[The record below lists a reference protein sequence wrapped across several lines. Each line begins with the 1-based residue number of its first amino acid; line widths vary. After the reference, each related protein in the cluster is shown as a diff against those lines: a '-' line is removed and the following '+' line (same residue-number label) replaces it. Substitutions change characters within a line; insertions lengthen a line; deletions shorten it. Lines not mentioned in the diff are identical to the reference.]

1 MCCHTMTTTDYEVSG
16 ETAIVTGASTGIG
29 RAIAERFA
37 ADGVDVVVC
46 SRSLEDL
53 EEVAGAINDSDR
65 PGTALAV
72 ECDITDWDAVE
83 ALAEATVDEF
93 GGIDILVNNAGAS
106 FQAPFEEFSQNA
118 WRTIVDINLNGTFNC
133 TQVVGEYMRESGSGT
148 VINISSVAGRDGA
161 PQMSHYA
168 ASKAGMNNLTRTLAY
183 EWAEYGVRVNGIMPG
198 LIVTEGLESQMGIS
212 ADEIDL
218 EEVDRQIGVPDEIAS
233 VAQFLASPAS
243 KYILGETVTVEGVPR
258 IARTRHH
265 EE

>member
-1 MCCHTMTTTDYEVSG
+1 MTTAEYEVAG

-46 SRSLEDL
+46 SRSIEDL
-53 EEVAGAINDSDR
+53 EEVAATINDSDR
-65 PGTALAV
+65 PGSALAI

-83 ALAEATVDEF
+83 AVADATVEEF
-93 GGIDILVNNAGAS
+93 GGVDVLVNNAGAS
-106 FQAPFEEFSQNA
+106 FQAPFEEYSQNA

-133 TQVVGEYMRESGSGT
+133 TQVVGEHMRAAGGGT
-148 VINISSVAGRDGA
+148 IINISSVAGRDGA
-161 PQMSHYA
+161 PLMSHYA

-183 EWAEYGVRVNGIMPG
+183 EWAEYGIRVNCIAPG
-198 LIVTEGLESQMGIS
+198 LVATEGLESQMGIS

-243 KYILGETVTVEGVPR
+243 RYILGETVTVEGVPR